1 MSGNNHINSIY
12 MRFLMGL
19 YAARYK
25 VKKKKK
31 TWKSKSKLER
41 NPNHRACIIGNFF
54 FYTRFFYLS
63 INLYTSYGVYSA
75 PTRIYRR
82 GAKSRIRI
90 NAYMKSKMLNAI
102 RNTFRQPTTSVVKR
116 KWLYQFWCLWLIV
129 CSSVSVYS
137 SILTFTDL
145 YGKIPS

>member
-1 MSGNNHINSIY
+1 MFSLRGRLLSITYFAVNVWENHLNYCMCPPRISESDVV
-12 MRFLMGL
+12 
-19 YAARYK
+19 ARG
-25 VKKKKK
+25 
-31 TWKSKSKLER
+31 S
-41 NPNHRACIIGNFF
+41 IGNFF

-90 NAYMKSKMLNAI
+90 NAYMKSKLLNAI